1 MQRNVQTCLPTSKIK
16 KISSFDG
23 FQPGFIMAFW
33 PDFKREHLKW
43 YHSWLKNE
51 NWNKRNYINFIM
63 KSNQIKMKWNYRIHP
78 HQHPGDLVLEYML
91 ATGDD
96 DTLLINIFK
105 EEQILATA
113 KWGSRFEF
121 QKCCQHVLTYNIFK
135 I

>member
-1 MQRNVQTCLPTSKIK
+1 MHR
-16 KISSFDG
+16 
-23 FQPGFIMAFW
+23 
-33 PDFKREHLKW
+33 
-43 YHSWLKNE
+43 
-51 NWNKRNYINFIM
+51 
-63 KSNQIKMKWNYRIHP
+63 

-121 QKCCQHVLTYNIFK
+121 QKFCQHMF
-135 I
+135 